1 MRKQN
6 VFYDNIYLKTDWDGN
21 LDFTI
26 SSSNN
31 SFQLVFKG
39 KSENRVSCPKK

>member
-6 VFYDNIYLKTDWDGN
+6 VFYDNIYLKTYRDGN

-31 SFQLVFKG
+31 NIQLVFKG